1 MVTDA
6 VLAPGYG
13 QMSAA
18 TMSAM
23 TLAVRLEA
31 LILDPVYTGKS
42 MAGMVAL
49 ARDGVF
55 HPGARVLFVHTGG
68 LPAEFGYGVNGDR
81 SIYAHLRT
89 AGQDCPSH
97 TSHGMK

>member
-1 MVTDA
+1 
-6 VLAPGYG
+6 
-13 QMSAA
+13 MSAA

-23 TLAVRLEA
+23 TLAARLEA

-42 MAGMVAL
+42 MAGMAAL
-49 ARDGVF
+49 ARDDVF

-68 LPAEFGYGVNGDR
+68 LPAVFGYGVNGDR